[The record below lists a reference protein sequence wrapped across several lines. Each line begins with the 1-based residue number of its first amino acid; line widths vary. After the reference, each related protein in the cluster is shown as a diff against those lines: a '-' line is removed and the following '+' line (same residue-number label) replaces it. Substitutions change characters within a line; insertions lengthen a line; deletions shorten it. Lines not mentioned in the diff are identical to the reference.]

1 MSVGHKSL
9 KAATESGRN
18 IASKRRFL
26 LLITL
31 IIAGVQ
37 QQQQQRPFFSPRFDI
52 KKVCRREDNESPP
65 PSPPPPPVPTI
76 TDRTTRFYRCAII
89 YNRRQTGNERLF
101 IYAYNQSRTDVF
113 SSFPPPPSPS
123 SSPMLARSLARSPAR
138 SALTPSSSK
147 RSTHIGQRPSRCFAA
162 HVSPHIQLS
171 ALMFL

>member
-1 MSVGHKSL
+1 VSVGHKSL

-31 IIAGVQ
+31 IIADVQQ

-52 KKVCRREDNESPP
+52 KKCVAEKTMTPP
-65 PSPPPPPVPTI
+65 PLHPPPPVPII

-113 SSFPPPPSPS
+113 SSFPPPPS
-123 SSPMLARSLARSPAR
+123 SSPMLARPLGVNPLKQQTVNSYRPKTEPLLCCTRV
-138 SALTPSSSK
+138 ALH
-147 RSTHIGQRPSRCFAA
+147 STFCSYVFVRQ
-162 HVSPHIQLS
+162 Q
-171 ALMFL
+171 